1 MIKKIAHFWDHDKSL
16 SIFLWALSLYIFLL
30 IALGRAGHLPPMAF
44 DLLVGIFLLAG
55 IAALDTLRALRIV
68 AFFAVAGVMLASLAN
83 RLATAPEATLL
94 AGMVCKAIALAIFVL
109 VIGHRTLGA
118 GQISRHRVQGGVAV
132 YLLIGLL
139 WSNLYEILFLT
150 DPGSFKGIG
159 DAATSTVAYFSFI
172 TLTTLGLGDIT
183 PIHQVARS
191 LVMAEALIGQ
201 LFPAIFIARLV
212 TLQAENKSKS

>member
-1 MIKKIAHFWDHDKSL
+1 M
-16 SIFLWALSLYIFLL
+16 
-30 IALGRAGHLPPMAF
+30 
-44 DLLVGIFLLAG
+44 
-55 IAALDTLRALRIV
+55 
-68 AFFAVAGVMLASLAN
+68 
-83 RLATAPEATLL
+83 LL
-94 AGMVCKAIALAIFVL
+94 AGMVCKAVALGIFVL

-118 GQISRHRVQGGVAV
+118 GQLSKHRVQGGVAV

-139 WSNLYEILFLT
+139 WSNLYEILFLA
-150 DPGSFKGIG
+150 DPSSFKGIG

-183 PIHQVARS
+183 PVHQLARA

-212 TLQAENKSKS
+212 TLQAEDKSKS